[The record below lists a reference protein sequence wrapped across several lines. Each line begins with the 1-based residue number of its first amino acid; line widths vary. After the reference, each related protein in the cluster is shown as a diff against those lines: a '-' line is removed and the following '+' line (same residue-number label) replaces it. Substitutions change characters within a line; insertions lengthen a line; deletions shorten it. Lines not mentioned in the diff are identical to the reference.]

1 MKAKFVMAL
10 IINAYVVSPTVAGDI
25 YRWTDPN
32 TGKLTTSPSLPTYP
46 IKESRIAGQL
56 PNGNVVE
63 VILDSNAPEVKA
75 IIEKRKAQEAI
86 KPAQTPQ
93 QAVQSTKGL
102 IFYRC
107 PVGISGQFVD
117 QDESCPGGTAM
128 AVSRPASPDKKESF
142 CKNLELKIGMKDSDI
157 FLCFRPT
164 VTNRSVGSY
173 GVHEQWVY
181 RQGSFRSSKH
191 PSRDI
196 YIYFENGILTSFQD

>member
-1 MKAKFVMAL
+1 MKTKIVIAL
-10 IINAYVVSPTVAGDI
+10 IINSCIFNRTIAGDI

-32 TGKLTTSPSLPTYP
+32 TGKLTTSASLPTYP
-46 IKESRIAGQL
+46 IKASRITGQL

-75 IIEKRKAQEAI
+75 IIEKRKAQEATKSEQI
-86 KPAQTPQ
+86 PQ

-107 PVGISGQFVD
+107 PIGVSGQFVD
-117 QDESCPGGTAM
+117 QDEPCSGGTAM

-142 CKNLELKIGMKDSDI
+142 CNNLELKIGMKDSDI

-181 RQGSFRSSKH
+181 RKGAFRSSKH
-191 PSRDI
+191 PSYDI
-196 YIYFENGILTSFQD
+196 YLYFENGVLTSFQD